1 MNIDF
6 GMEKYVYKIE
16 NKINKKIYVGQTNN
30 LDRRMQEHKHDER
43 NNHPIHNAIK
53 KYGWENFEVS
63 VLYYGVNY
71 NEKEKEYIKL
81 YKSNRKEYGYNITA
95 GGQDS
100 SGENNPQSK
109 LSQSDVYQIIS
120 DLKGNNSIECIAK
133 KYRTTVK
140 TIRNINAG
148 ISWRIG
154 SLQYP
159 IRKRKLKI
167 LNNEEVKEII
177 SLLKDANNSI
187 EGIAD
192 MFNIKPYIV
201 LNDEYPIQASQFE
214 SDIRIAEQLDKIYF
228 EFGGGGNS
236 FESYTAAWYFGSRH
250 TKLDCLNRGRKGIII
265 TMGDERLNPYI
276 PTTGRYCSLAEVT
289 GDGVQGN
296 IETKD
301 LYGEVSEKFNV
312 YHLDV
317 HHGSR
322 LRDEDGIE
330 RSFKEYLDNAHFRK
344 VTIDSISDEIIDIV
358 LNEAESNTENPVIAS
373 LKSEGITW

>member
-187 EGIAD
+187 EGIC
-192 MFNIKPYIV
+192 KKYEV
-201 LNDEYPIQASQFE
+201 
-214 SDIRIAEQLDKIYF
+214 AE
-228 EFGGGGNS
+228 
-236 FESYTAAWYFGSRH
+236 
-250 TKLDCLNRGRKGIII
+250 
-265 TMGDERLNPYI
+265 
-276 PTTGRYCSLAEVT
+276 
-289 GDGVQGN
+289 
-296 IETKD
+296 
-301 LYGEVSEKFNV
+301 
-312 YHLDV
+312 
-317 HHGSR
+317 
-322 LRDEDGIE
+322 
-330 RSFKEYLDNAHFRK
+330 
-344 VTIDSISDEIIDIV
+344 
-358 LNEAESNTENPVIAS
+358 
-373 LKSEGITW
+373 

>member
-177 SLLKDANNSI
+177 SLLKDVNNSI

-201 LNDEYPIQASQFE
+201 LNINKGNTYRLDSEIYPIRE
-214 SDIRIAEQLDKIYF
+214 IGIPGRDIERIVEMLEQ
-228 EFGGGGNS
+228 EN
-236 FESYTAAWYFGSRH
+236 
-250 TKLDCLNRGRKGIII
+250 
-265 TMGDERLNPYI
+265 I
-276 PTTGRYCSLAEVT
+276 PIKEIA
-289 GDGVQGN
+289 
-296 IETKD
+296 
-301 LYGEVSEKFNV
+301 EKFNKTLSQI
-312 YHLDV
+312 YRINKGECWHND
-317 HHGSR
+317 
-322 LRDEDGIE
+322 
-330 RSFKEYLDNAHFRK
+330 
-344 VTIDSISDEIIDIV
+344 
-358 LNEAESNTENPVIAS
+358 S
-373 LKSEGITW
+373 LKYPIRKMTVERNELGQYKCGNLLLTQMEA

>member
-177 SLLKDANNSI
+177 SLLKDENNSI

-201 LNDEYPIQASQFE
+201 LNINKGNTYRLDSEIYPIREIGIPSR
-214 SDIRIAEQLDKIYF
+214 DIERIVEMLEQ
-228 EFGGGGNS
+228 EN
-236 FESYTAAWYFGSRH
+236 
-250 TKLDCLNRGRKGIII
+250 
-265 TMGDERLNPYI
+265 I
-276 PTTGRYCSLAEVT
+276 PIKEIA
-289 GDGVQGN
+289 
-296 IETKD
+296 
-301 LYGEVSEKFNV
+301 EKFNKTLSQI
-312 YHLDV
+312 YRINKGECWHND
-317 HHGSR
+317 
-322 LRDEDGIE
+322 
-330 RSFKEYLDNAHFRK
+330 
-344 VTIDSISDEIIDIV
+344 
-358 LNEAESNTENPVIAS
+358 S
-373 LKSEGITW
+373 LKYPIRKMTVERNELGQYKCGNLLLTQMEA

>member
-167 LNNEEVKEII
+167 LNNEEAKEII

-201 LNDEYPIQASQFE
+201 LNINKGNTYRLDSEIYLIREIGIPSRDIERIVEMLEQENIPIKE
-214 SDIRIAEQLDKIYF
+214 IA
-228 EFGGGGNS
+228 
-236 FESYTAAWYFGSRH
+236 
-250 TKLDCLNRGRKGIII
+250 
-265 TMGDERLNPYI
+265 
-276 PTTGRYCSLAEVT
+276 
-289 GDGVQGN
+289 
-296 IETKD
+296 
-301 LYGEVSEKFNV
+301 EKFNKTLSQI
-312 YHLDV
+312 YRINKGECWHND
-317 HHGSR
+317 
-322 LRDEDGIE
+322 
-330 RSFKEYLDNAHFRK
+330 
-344 VTIDSISDEIIDIV
+344 
-358 LNEAESNTENPVIAS
+358 S
-373 LKSEGITW
+373 LKYPIRKMTVERNELGQYKCGNLLLTQMEA

>member
-154 SLQYP
+154 PLQYP

-201 LNDEYPIQASQFE
+201 LNINKGNTYRLDSEIYPIRE
-214 SDIRIAEQLDKIYF
+214 IGIPGRDIERIVEMLEQ
-228 EFGGGGNS
+228 EN
-236 FESYTAAWYFGSRH
+236 
-250 TKLDCLNRGRKGIII
+250 
-265 TMGDERLNPYI
+265 I
-276 PTTGRYCSLAEVT
+276 PIKEIA
-289 GDGVQGN
+289 
-296 IETKD
+296 
-301 LYGEVSEKFNV
+301 EKFNKTLSQI
-312 YHLDV
+312 YRINKGECWHND
-317 HHGSR
+317 
-322 LRDEDGIE
+322 
-330 RSFKEYLDNAHFRK
+330 
-344 VTIDSISDEIIDIV
+344 
-358 LNEAESNTENPVIAS
+358 S
-373 LKSEGITW
+373 LKYPIRKMTVERNELGQYKCGNLLLTQMEA